1 MGMGTNKKL
10 VAYRLDPYLL
20 VWLDEYARS
29 RQVSKTAVIESLLI
43 ALREG
48 RLREAPRAGPN
59 AFPGEEEVE
68 AGSTSEYPV
77 LVAGI
82 GHMGTETQDTTTET

>member
-1 MGMGTNKKL
+1 MGTNKKL
-10 VAYRLDPYLL
+10 VAYRLHTELNE
-20 VWLDEYARS
+20 WLGEYAERLGVS
-29 RQVSKTAVIESLLI
+29 RNAVIESLLI

-48 RLREAPRAGPN
+48 RLREVPRAGPT

-68 AGSTSEYPV
+68 AGTTPEYPI

-82 GHMGTETQDTTTET
+82 GQMHTHITRDEMA